1 MRFLF
6 IRSISKFNLLLTV
19 IVTLTLQSGVAKAE
33 GFQVYTRDALSLNGE
48 WKIIVD
54 PYENGFYNYRY
65 EAFDQQENP
74 SVNAYFTDT
83 KQRHAADLI
92 EYNFDK
98 ADSLQV
104 PSDWNT
110 QNDKFYFYEGTIWYR
125 KKFDSPKHNTTDRQ
139 FLYFGAINY
148 RADVYLNGKKL
159 GVHVGGFT
167 PFHYE
172 ITGKLKVKD
181 NSLVV
186 KVDNK
191 RFADAV
197 PTLNTD
203 WWNYGGITRDVKIIN
218 TPQTFIRDYRI
229 ALDSLENKTVSGRIY
244 LDAAKAGEKVQLR
257 IPELS
262 IKQSLQVDK
271 NGEAAFTFS
280 DKNIQLWQ
288 PESPKLYAIEIN
300 TAKDKLTDRVGFRKI
315 STEGKQ
321 LLLNGKPI
329 FLRGISVHEEYAAK
343 KGGRIKNAD
352 EAAQLLD
359 WAKELGCNFV
369 RLAHYPHNEH
379 ITRLADE
386 KGILVWS
393 EIPVYWTIAWKN
405 EATYQNAEAQLSAMI
420 ERDKNRASII
430 IWSMANE
437 TPVSEPRNQF
447 LHKLVSKA
455 RSLDST
461 RLISAA
467 LEKHYRSDNE
477 NIAVVEDP
485 MAEWVDL
492 VAFNQYIGWYDGLP
506 EKTQRITWEI
516 KYNKPVF
523 VSEFGGDA
531 KKGYHGS
538 ADTIFT
544 EEFQEKLYINTLTMI
559 NKIDGL
565 VGLSPW
571 ILVDFRSPRR
581 QLAEI
586 QTDFNRKGL
595 YSEKGE
601 KKKAFYVLKKFYED
615 KAQTY

>member
-1 MRFLF
+1 MRSLQKIFLSTF
-6 IRSISKFNLLLTV
+6 VLLIALPCF
-19 IVTLTLQSGVAKAE
+19 SSAK
-33 GFQVYTRDALSLNGE
+33 GFQTYTRDALSLNGE
-48 WKIIVD
+48 WKIIID

-83 KQRHAADLI
+83 KQRHPADLI

-98 ADSLQV
+98 AASLQV
-104 PSDWNT
+104 PGDWNT
-110 QNDKFYFYEGTIWYR
+110 QDDKFYFYEGTIWYR
-125 KKFDSPKHNTTDRQ
+125 KKFDSPKHKKTDRQ

-159 GVHVGGFT
+159 GTHIGGFT

-172 ITGKLKVKD
+172 ITGKLKSKD

-218 TPQTFIRDYRI
+218 TPASFIRDYQI
-229 ALDSLENKTVSGRIY
+229 ALSSVENKTISGKIY
-244 LDAAKAGEKVQLR
+244 IDAAKAGDQVQVS
-257 IPELS
+257 IPELAV
-262 IKQSLQVDK
+262 KQKLDVDEKGIAHFSFSK
-271 NGEAAFTFS
+271 NEL
-280 DKNIQLWQ
+280 QLWQ
-288 PESPKLYAIEIN
+288 PESPKLYAIKISTQYDELN
-300 TAKDKLTDRVGFRKI
+300 DRVGFRTI
-315 STEGKQ
+315 STKGKHI
-321 LLLNGKPI
+321 LLNGKPI

-343 KGGRIKNAD
+343 GGGRIKHAD
-352 EAAQLLD
+352 EAAKLLD
-359 WAKELGCNFV
+359 WAKDLGCNFV

-379 ITRLADE
+379 MTRLADE
-386 KGILVWS
+386 KGLLVWS

-405 EATYQNAEAQLSAMI
+405 EATYQNAETQLTAMI

-437 TPVSEPRNQF
+437 TPVSDARNQF
-447 LHKLVSKA
+447 LHRLVNKA
-455 RSLDST
+455 RELDST

-467 LEKHYRSDNE
+467 LEKHYHSDNP

-506 EKTQRITWEI
+506 EKTQQITWEI
-516 KYNKPVF
+516 PYNKPVF
-523 VSEFGGDA
+523 ISEFGGDA
-531 KKGYHGS
+531 KKGFHGS

-544 EEFQEKLYINTLTMI
+544 EEFQEKLYINTLSMI
-559 NKIDGL
+559 SKIDGL

-601 KKKAFYVLKKFYED
+601 KKKAFYVLKKFYDD
-615 KAQTY
+615 KAKVH

>member
-1 MRFLF
+1 MRPLSAFYL
-6 IRSISKFNLLLTV
+6 SLTV
-19 IVTLTLQSGVAKAE
+19 LLALVVQSGLVLAE
-33 GFQVYTRDALSLNGE
+33 GFQAYTRDALSLNGE

-83 KQRHAADLI
+83 KQRHEADLI

-98 ADSLQV
+98 AASLQV
-104 PSDWNT
+104 PGDWNT
-110 QNDKFYFYEGTIWYR
+110 QNDKYFFYEGTIWYR
-125 KKFDSPKHNTTDRQ
+125 KKFDSPTHKKDDRQ

-159 GVHVGGFT
+159 GTHLGGFT
-167 PFHYE
+167 PFHFE
-172 ITGKLKVKD
+172 ISEKLKDKD

-218 TPQTFIRDYRI
+218 TPSGFIRDYRI
-229 ALDSLENKTVSGRIY
+229 ALDSVKEKTVSGRIY
-244 LDAAKAGEKVQLR
+244 LDAVKAGTKVVLR

-262 IKQSLQVDK
+262 IKQSLQVDQ
-271 NGEAAFTFS
+271 NGEASFHFS
-280 DKNIQLWQ
+280 ENAIQLWE
-288 PESPKLYAIEIN
+288 PESPKLYALEIS
-300 TAKDKLTDRVGFRKI
+300 TAQDKLTDKVGFRKI
-315 STEGKQ
+315 STQGKQ
-321 LLLNGKPI
+321 LLLNDKPI
-329 FLRGISVHEEYAAK
+329 FLRGISVHEEYAATG
-343 KGGRIKNAD
+343 GGRIKHAD
-352 EAAQLLD
+352 EATQLLQ
-359 WAKELGCNFV
+359 WAKDLGCNFV

-379 ITRLADE
+379 MTRLADE

-405 EATYQNAEAQLSAMI
+405 EATYQNAEAQLSEMI

-447 LHKLVSKA
+447 LHRLVSKA

-467 LEKHYRSDNE
+467 LEKHYRSDNP

-492 VAFNQYIGWYDGLP
+492 VAFNQYIGWYDGAP
-506 EKTQRITWEI
+506 EKTQRVTWEI
-516 KYNKPVF
+516 HYDKPVF
-523 VSEFGGDA
+523 ISEFGGDA
-531 KKGYHGS
+531 KKGYQGS
-538 ADTIFT
+538 AETIFT
-544 EEFQEKLYINTLTMI
+544 EEFQEKLYLNTLTMI

-581 QLAEI
+581 QLADI
-586 QTDFNRKGL
+586 QDGFNRKGL

-601 KKKAFYVLKKFYED
+601 KKKAFFVLQKFYNE
-615 KAQTY
+615 KAKSQ

>member
-1 MRFLF
+1 MCSLQKICLSIFGLL
-6 IRSISKFNLLLTV
+6 ISISCFSST
-19 IVTLTLQSGVAKAE
+19 G
-33 GFQVYTRDALSLNGE
+33 GFQTYTRDALSLNGE
-48 WKIIVD
+48 WKIIID

-83 KQRHAADLI
+83 KQRHPADLI

-98 ADSLQV
+98 AASLQV
-104 PSDWNT
+104 PGDWNT
-110 QNDKFYFYEGTIWYR
+110 QNDKFYFYDGTIWYR
-125 KKFDSPKHNTTDRQ
+125 KKFDAPTRKKSDRQ

-159 GVHVGGFT
+159 GTHVGGFT

-172 ITGKLKVKD
+172 ITGKLKNND

-203 WWNYGGITRDVKIIN
+203 WWNYGGITRDVKVIN
-218 TPQTFIRDYRI
+218 TPASFIRDYQV
-229 ALDSLENKTVSGRIY
+229 ALSSLENKTVAGKIY
-244 LDAAKAGEKVQLR
+244 LDSAKAGDKVQ
-257 IPELS
+257 IIISELA
-262 IKQSLQVDK
+262 IKQTVDVDK
-271 NGEAAFTFS
+271 EGVAQFS
-280 DKNIQLWQ
+280 FSNDDLQLWQ
-288 PESPKLYAIEIN
+288 PESPKLYDIKIIS
-300 TAKDKLTDRVGFRKI
+300 DDDQLVDRVGFRSITTK
-315 STEGKQ
+315 GKEI
-321 LLLNGKPI
+321 LLNGKPV

-343 KGGRIKNAD
+343 GGGRVKNSS
-352 EAAQLLD
+352 EAALLLN

-379 ITRLADE
+379 MTRLADE
-386 KGILVWS
+386 KGLLVWS
-393 EIPVYWTIAWKN
+393 EIPVYWTIDWKN
-405 EATYQNAEAQLSAMI
+405 EATYENAEAQLSAMI

-437 TPVSEPRNQF
+437 TPVSDARNQF
-447 LHKLVSKA
+447 LYRLVTKA
-455 RSLDST
+455 RALDST

-467 LEKHYRSDNE
+467 LEKHYRSDNP

-506 EKTQRITWEI
+506 EKTQRITWQI
-516 KYNKPVF
+516 PYNKPVF
-523 VSEFGGDA
+523 ISEFGGDA
-531 KKGYHGS
+531 KKGFHGS
-538 ADTIFT
+538 AETIFT
-544 EEFQEKLYINTLTMI
+544 EEFQEKLYINSLSMI

-571 ILVDFRSPRR
+571 ILADFRSPRR

-601 KKKAFYVLKKFYED
+601 KKKAFYVLKKFYQD
-615 KAQTY
+615 KANVQ